1 MIRWENCGRERKG
14 QDNGRA
20 LGWFTVNCV
29 TMTTKQIE
37 TFTMSL
43 AVGNS
48 SFHYAL
54 GFDKAAWGRHKWFDY
69 YILFHVVST
78 VLHLGVTQCFK
89 QLHYFILFLFL
100 LVSLHLAITPV
111 AEQWHNGAFNSCRN
125 FHSRSINHCHTFKR
139 KSQRFFLLFYELSS
153 RLFSKPVNFPL
164 LSHEGLGINYW
175 EFSRQ
180 SCIMQLCSI
189 CKWQITAGLE
199 TLLNYSTGS
208 TVDPAFL
215 GLRLCNNKTL

>member
-1 MIRWENCGRERKG
+1 MIWLLHFVPCGVHSSASG
-14 QDNGRA
+14 
-20 LGWFTVNCV
+20 CH
-29 TMTTKQIE
+29 TMFQTAT
-37 TFTMSL
+37 
-43 AVGNS
+43 
-48 SFHYAL
+48 
-54 GFDKAAWGRHKWFDY
+54 
-69 YILFHVVST
+69 LFYPIS
-78 VLHLGVTQCFK
+78 
-89 QLHYFILFLFL
+89 ISI
-100 LVSLHLAITPV
+100 SLHLAITPV